1 MAMFVSSKMV
11 TQPNMKHLLTQAVLV
26 ILTTTAVQ
34 AQSATQPQSE
44 SSKVK
49 ATQIQRVDNA
59 DKLKAATPAKPA
71 VKMEDIDRGIEE
83 LQRVLKENEGKEG
96 FQKEAYQKRL
106 DYLNKLKVEQTITP
120 KSEQ

>member
-1 MAMFVSSKMV
+1 
-11 TQPNMKHLLTQAVLV
+11 
-26 ILTTTAVQ
+26 
-34 AQSATQPQSE
+34 
-44 SSKVK
+44 
-49 ATQIQRVDNA
+49 
-59 DKLKAATPAKPA
+59 
-71 VKMEDIDRGIEE
+71 MEDIDRGIEE

>member
-59 DKLKAATPAKPA
+59 DKLKAP
-71 VKMEDIDRGIEE
+71 
-83 LQRVLKENEGKEG
+83 LL
-96 FQKEAYQKRL
+96 
-106 DYLNKLKVEQTITP
+106 LNPQ
-120 KSEQ
+120 

>member
-1 MAMFVSSKMV
+1 
-11 TQPNMKHLLTQAVLV
+11 MKHLLTQAVLV

-49 ATQIQRVDNA
+49 ATQIQRLDNA